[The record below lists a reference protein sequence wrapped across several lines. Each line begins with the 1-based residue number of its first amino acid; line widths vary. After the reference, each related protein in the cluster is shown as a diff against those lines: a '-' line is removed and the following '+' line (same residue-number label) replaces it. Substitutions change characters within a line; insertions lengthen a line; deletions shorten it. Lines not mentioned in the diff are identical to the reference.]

1 MQAQIAQPTKVSK
14 NCAAVCIRA
23 GMVVVVVC
31 VCWGVGEKGC
41 WGRGEGAKRVK
52 LPTENI

>member
-23 GMVVVVVC
+23 GMVVVCVC
-31 VCWGVGEKGC
+31 VWGAGEKGVL
-41 WGRGEGAKRVK
+41 GGGGGGAKTVK